1 MPSERCAFV
10 GIKPARAEELMT
22 ATVTRSVRSGF
33 TPASAHRAATDT
45 WANPGLASCPGR
57 RASSARGW
65 SGVFC
70 VRPPTTYRELS
81 GFV

>member
-33 TPASAHRAATDT
+33 TGLCAQSGHGHLGQSRARLLPGTPGLLGARLERRLLCAATD
-45 WANPGLASCPGR
+45 NVP
-57 RASSARGW
+57 
-65 SGVFC
+65 
-70 VRPPTTYRELS
+70 
-81 GFV
+81 